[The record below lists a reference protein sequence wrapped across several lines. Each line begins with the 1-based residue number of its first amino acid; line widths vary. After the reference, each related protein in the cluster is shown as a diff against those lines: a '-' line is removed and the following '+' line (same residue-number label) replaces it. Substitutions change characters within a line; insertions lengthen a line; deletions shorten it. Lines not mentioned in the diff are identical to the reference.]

1 MKRSL
6 LLTLIATASFSSLA
20 ATSVDLI
27 KSTHSWDGTPLPTY
41 RLTQPEV
48 TIKEIIIEPGE
59 RLPLHVHPVINAGVL
74 LEGTLIVKLKEKEI
88 TLNAG
93 DALIEVMNK
102 PHYGRNPG
110 DIPAKIIVVYLAEKG
125 DTVTLLEDK

>member
-27 KSTHSWDGTPLPTY
+27 KSTQSWDGTPLPTY
-41 RLTQPEV
+41 HLTQPEV

-93 DALIEVMNK
+93 DGLIEVMNK
-102 PHYGRNPG
+102 PHYGLNPG

-125 DTVTLLEDK
+125 DTVTLLEDE